1 MPFVTVGLNA
11 LNAVSFRPPGFFTA
25 RNEDIDAF
33 SCRLE
38 VCMSF
43 GLSQWLAVWLVTLAS
58 TGLFD
63 DQFAMRVHERS
74 SAGDVATVRP
84 M

>member
-1 MPFVTVGLNA
+1 MPFVTVDLNT
-11 LNAVSFRPPGFFTA
+11 LDAVSFRPPGFFTA

-43 GLSQWLAVWLVTLAS
+43 GLSQWLAV
-58 TGLFD
+58 
-63 DQFAMRVHERS
+63 
-74 SAGDVATVRP
+74 
-84 M
+84 